1 MPKQTSKQSRQ
12 QSKWT
17 KEPLKQSK
25 IGLEPL
31 QDRVI
36 IKEDAE
42 SKERKTSTGII
53 IPATSNED
61 KGSKKGE
68 VIAVGPGRV
77 EEGKLIPVE
86 VKAGDKVLFQ
96 WGDKIKV
103 GEEEYYIVREG
114 EILAIIK

>member
-1 MPKQTSKQSRQ
+1 MPKHT
-12 QSKWT
+12 T
-17 KEPLKQSK
+17 KHAKAGKMANS

-31 QDRVI
+31 QDRVL
-36 IKEDAE
+36 IKEDTE
-42 SKERKTSTGII
+42 SRERKTSTGII
-53 IPATSNED
+53 IPATSSED

-68 VIAVGPGRV
+68 VVAVGPGRV
-77 EEGKLIPVE
+77 EEGKLIPVK
-86 VKAGDKVLFQ
+86 VKVGDLVLFQ